1 MMKKDNNKHVET
13 MIGEDVIITGEL
25 QLSGGAIISGKIK
38 GDVKTSGIIR
48 VTTSGIIEG
57 NMIASEATVGGKIH
71 GNVKAGK
78 IILRENSKVDGDI
91 IYKKLIIEEGATFQ
105 GRCDLD
111 SNDSVSNNENDLL
124 S

>member
-1 MMKKDNNKHVET
+1 MKKDNNKHVET